1 MTDNDDEE
9 TQSIMRPPNL
19 LKALAD
25 ASEQATKP
33 QQEALQQLLTGATGA
48 TTSATPDLG
57 NLSEQ
62 LGTMSQ
68 MATFKTRVQSG
79 GRISIPDAEREALD
93 IEDGDIVQTV
103 VVPVKRKRDEDD
115 E

>member
-1 MTDNDDEE
+1 MTDNDDD
-9 TQSIMRPPNL
+9 TNQSIMRPPNL
-19 LKALAD
+19 LKALSD
-25 ASEQATKP
+25 ASEQATKS

-48 TTSATPDLG
+48 TTQTPDLG

-103 VVPVKRKRDEDD
+103 VVPVKRKRDDD